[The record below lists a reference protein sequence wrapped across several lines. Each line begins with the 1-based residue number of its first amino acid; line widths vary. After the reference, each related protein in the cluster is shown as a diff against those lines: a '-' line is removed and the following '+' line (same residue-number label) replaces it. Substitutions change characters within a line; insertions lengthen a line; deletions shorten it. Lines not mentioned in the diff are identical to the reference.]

1 MFQCSIC
8 YTLWLYGSE
17 LLTIPRRRPNKN
29 TMILMK
35 FIKTLDD
42 GTIYLTAPVLIPH
55 ARDCDFE
62 NGETPL
68 TEEQVKAFKE
78 SYDKYGFV
86 DHEHGLTKDGRKIG
100 EPSKSIILDHD
111 TTFTTFDGTTK
122 TYPEGTWLLQTHIT
136 DDEAISE
143 ANKGYYTGYSPSILP
158 RASADKYLEAL
169 KADRECACKNQLKSM
184 GNSLIKDVPDPV
196 VLSVS
201 LTKQPCLHESKFC
214 ELSDNMEEELSLKS
228 KILNAMGMSEEAE
241 VIALKSQVSEL
252 EAKIEEM
259 KTEFAESLKSM
270 QEEFKQTL
278 TEALTP
284 VEEVEVVAEK
294 AEEAE
299 PTEEEEEVEV
309 EEEVAEKSEQE
320 EIVEDVVEE
329 EVAEKGES
337 KAEPVHDNIEAQK
350 AKPIN
355 IYTALGRNPDGTRKL

>member
-1 MFQCSIC
+1 M
-8 YTLWLYGSE
+8 
-17 LLTIPRRRPNKN
+17 
-29 TMILMK
+29 LMK
-35 FIKTLDD
+35 FIKHLDD
-42 GTIYLTAPVLIPH
+42 GTIYLTAPVLIPY
-55 ARDCDFE
+55 AKDCDYE

-68 TEEQVKAFKE
+68 NESQVKAFKE

-100 EPSKSIILDHD
+100 EPSQSIILDHD
-111 TTFTTFDGTTK
+111 TTFTTFDGTT
-122 TYPEGTWLLQTHIT
+122 TSYPSGTWLLTTHIT

-169 KADRECACKNQLKSM
+169 KSGHGEECSCKNQISSM

-241 VIALKSQVSEL
+241 VIALKSEVSEL
-252 EAKIEEM
+252 KETIATMQNDFQEA
-259 KTEFAESLKSM
+259 LKSM

-284 VEEVEVVAEK
+284 VEETVEVVAEK

-299 PTEEEEEVEV
+299 PTEEEEEEVEV
-309 EEEVAEKSEQE
+309 EEEPSAEKAE
-320 EIVEDVVEE
+320 EETVEE
-329 EVAEKGES
+329 EVVEEIAEKGES
-337 KAEPVHDNIEAQK
+337 KAEPIHDNIEAQK

-355 IYTALGRNPDGTRKL
+355 IYTALNRNPDGTRKL

>member
-1 MFQCSIC
+1 M
-8 YTLWLYGSE
+8 
-17 LLTIPRRRPNKN
+17 
-29 TMILMK
+29 LMK
-35 FIKTLDD
+35 FINTLDD
-42 GTIYLTAPVLIPH
+42 GSILLTAPVLIPY
-55 ARDCDFE
+55 AKDCDYE

-68 TEEQVKAFKE
+68 NPNQILAFKE

-100 EPSKSIILDHD
+100 TPSHSIILDHD
-111 TTFTTFDGTTK
+111 TTFTTFDGTETM
-122 TYPEGTWLLQTHIT
+122 YPSGTWLLQTHIT

-158 RASADKYLEAL
+158 RASADKYLAAL
-169 KADRECACKNQLKSM
+169 KAGKEDECACKNQISSM

-241 VIALKSQVSEL
+241 VIALKSEVSDLKAEIEGMKADFT
-252 EAKIEEM
+252 EA
-259 KTEFAESLKSM
+259 LKSM

-284 VEEVEVVAEK
+284 VEETVEVVAEK

-299 PTEEEEEVEV
+299 PTEEEVEEEV
-309 EEEVAEKSEQE
+309 EEEPAAEKAEE
-320 EIVEDVVEE
+320 EIVEEEVVEE
-329 EVAEKGES
+329 EIAEKGES

>member
-1 MFQCSIC
+1 M
-8 YTLWLYGSE
+8 
-17 LLTIPRRRPNKN
+17 
-29 TMILMK
+29 LMK

-42 GTIYLTAPVLIPH
+42 GSILLTAPVLIPY
-55 ARDCDFE
+55 AKDCDYE

-68 TEEQVKAFKE
+68 NESQVKAFKE

-100 EPSKSIILDHD
+100 EPSQSIILDHD
-111 TTFTTFDGTTK
+111 TTFTTLDGTT
-122 TYPEGTWLLQTHIT
+122 TSYPSGTWLLQTHIT

-158 RASADKYLEAL
+158 RESADKYLAAL
-169 KADRECACKNQLKSM
+169 KAGKEDECACKNQISSM

-241 VIALKSQVSEL
+241 VVALKSEVSEL
-252 EAKIEEM
+252 KSEIEGM
-259 KTEFAESLKSM
+259 KTTFEEALKSM

-284 VEEVEVVAEK
+284 VEETVEVVAEK

-309 EEEVAEKSEQE
+309 EEEVAEKSEE
-320 EIVEDVVEE
+320 EPVEEEEVVEE
-329 EVAEKGES
+329 IAEKGES